1 MEKTKMILPP
11 MAMGTA
17 TKTNNQSWFTIKAAA
32 NDTAEISIYEEIG
45 GWGISAQQF
54 AKDLKALGNLK
65 NIDLHIHSP
74 GGSVFDGIAIYNLLN
89 NHSATKTVYIDGLAA
104 SMASVIAMV
113 GDTVIMPENA
123 MMMIHKPWGIQGG
136 DAEDMRKYADL
147 LDKVENTLI
156 PAYAKK
162 TGKSHEELAE
172 MLAKET
178 WLNGKECVEQGFA
191 DKLAEP
197 VKAMATIQSERIK
210 EYANMPKA
218 MKEML
223 FAPQGNAKPQQPAQT
238 TSPVAE
244 AQPVA
249 KNPENPTDLSS
260 SVDPISALAER
271 NAKIKA
277 TFAAF
282 GDKYD
287 GLMADCLADVSM
299 TAEQAKDKLLAKL
312 GENTTPSVPQNHI
325 YAGNGNLV
333 GDSVKSALLARAG
346 VDKAEKDNAYNAMT
360 LRELARASLV
370 DRGVS
375 VLNYNPMQIV
385 GMAFT
390 HSTSD
395 FGQILIDVAHK
406 SVLRGW
412 EESKENFESW
422 THKGTLTDFRPAY
435 RVGLGGFD
443 SLPMVREG
451 AEYTYVTLG
460 DTGTHVSLATYGGLF
475 SITRQ
480 TIINDDMN
488 MLTAIP
494 FKLGQAARATIADL
508 VFAQLTGD
516 PVMNYDSKKL
526 YDTSHKNTLTNGKID
541 VATIDQAIQLMNAQK
556 SFDGKQLAIEPD
568 VLLTPTSL
576 FTKTKQVLGSSSV
589 EGADINAG
597 IINPLQNVVPVTKS
611 QRLQSINPKVWYLL
625 NKEAIEVSY
634 LNGVET
640 PFIDQQTGFTVDGVT
655 TKVRI
660 DAGVNVLDHRGIVR
674 VTNA

>member
-1 MEKTKMILPP
+1 MKWYNIQAKTE
-11 MAMGTA
+11 
-17 TKTNNQSWFTIKAAA
+17 
-32 NDTAEISIYEEIG
+32 DTAEISIFDEIG
-45 GWGISAQQF
+45 GWGVSAQQF

-65 NIDLHIHSP
+65 NIELHIHSP

-89 NHSATKTVYIDGLAA
+89 NHPANKTVYIDGLAA

-147 LDKVENTLI
+147 LDKIENALI
-156 PAYAKK
+156 PAYAQK

-172 MLAKET
+172 MLAEET

-210 EYANMPKA
+210 EFQNMPKA
-218 MKEML
+218 MKAML
-223 FAPQGNAKPQQPAQT
+223 FAPQGNAKTQEKNTTVNQPA
-238 TSPVAE
+238 
-244 AQPVA
+244 AQVNEPAPAAPMQDNTAQVQA
-249 KNPENPTDLSS
+249 QITQ
-260 SVDPISALAER
+260 R
-271 NAKIKA
+271 NQAIKA
-277 TFAAF
+277 VFAPF
-282 GDKYD
+282 SGKFDD
-287 GLMADCLADVSM
+287 LLVECLSDVSI
-299 TAEQAKDKLLAKL
+299 TETQAKDKLLAKL
-312 GENTTPSVPQNHI
+312 GENTTPSVPQAHI
-325 YAGNGNLV
+325 YADNGNLV
-333 GDSVKSALLARAG
+333 GDSVKASLLARAG
-346 VDKAEKDNAYNAMT
+346 VAESEKDNAYNAMT

-375 VLNYNPMQIV
+375 VLNHNPMQIV

-406 SVLRGW
+406 SVLKGW
-412 EESKENFESW
+412 QESQENFEQW

-451 AEYTYVTLG
+451 AEYSYVTLG

-516 PVMNYDSKKL
+516 PTMSYDGKKL
-526 YDTSHKNTLTNGKID
+526 YANEHKNTLTQGKID
-541 VATIDQAIQLMNAQK
+541 IATIDQAIQLMNAQK

-611 QRLQSINPKVWYLL
+611 HRLQGINPKVWYLL